1 MASIK
6 PPRFIPIT
14 DFDVIQQSWET
25 IELTCTRRTMRAA
38 LVRGLCSPEGT
49 WVDALVECRPVFN
62 DILRKSRMYADSVNR
77 MLRAR
82 QRPLASCLEDAM
94 AIAMNCQPSDQLVCH
109 VAMARTYSWL
119 QATVE
124 HVRIGHEDPGA
135 FLDQLMTKLE
145 DRSLVLWEDEK
156 LAWAHVVEQ
165 YMQDGLD
172 MSTITPLLS
181 PFGVDDSGP
190 CWILEPVDIDL
201 AW

>member
-1 MASIK
+1 MASIT
-6 PPRFIPIT
+6 PPRIIPIT

-109 VAMARTYSWL
+109 VAMARIYTWL
-119 QATVE
+119 QATIE
-124 HVRIGHEDPGA
+124 HVRVGHEDPGD
-135 FLDQLMTKLE
+135 FLNRLMTELE
-145 DRSLVLWEDEK
+145 SRSLVLWDEEK
-156 LAWAHVVEQ
+156 RAWAQVVEQ
-165 YMQDGLD
+165 SKRDGLD
-172 MSTITPLLS
+172 VSTITPLQS

-190 CWILEPVDIDL
+190 CWILEHVDIDL

>member
-1 MASIK
+1 MASIT
-6 PPRFIPIT
+6 PPRIIPIT

-25 IELTCTRRTMRAA
+25 IELTCTRRALRAA

-49 WVDALVECRPVFN
+49 WANALIECRPVFK
-62 DILRKSRMYADSVNR
+62 DILRKSQMYAHSVNR

-82 QRPLASCLEDAM
+82 QQSLTSRLEDAV
-94 AIAMNCQPSDQLVCH
+94 AVAMTCSPADQLVCH

-124 HVRIGHEDPGA
+124 HVRIGHRDPGD
-135 FLDQLMTKLE
+135 FLDRLMSELE
-145 DRSLVLWEDEK
+145 NRALVLWDEEK
-156 LAWAHVVEQ
+156 RAWSHIVEQ
-165 YMQDGLD
+165 YKQDGLD
-172 MSTITPLLS
+172 VSTITPLQS

-190 CWILEPVDIDL
+190 CWILEHVDIDL